1 MSEIIDEEIEQ
12 YREILEN
19 APEGANAAIIVEERH
34 YYLRFGGF
42 KLPSEWLDSHKSWVA
57 CLSFADVDS
66 IHYLDNLR
74 TIIAQHDRIV
84 ELERDKDL
92 NKIRADAVR
101 EAAEATNKGDEIGY
115 FTCCFHELLSYAEKL
130 EAKGSE

>member
-1 MSEIIDEEIEQ
+1 MSDLKQRYVSKYCE
-12 YREILEN
+12 
-19 APEGANAAIIVEERH
+19 ANEA
-34 YYLRFGGF
+34 YYVFEKHDDQFL
-42 KLPSEWLDSHKSWVA
+42 LLSETVKALNEKDK
-57 CLSFADVDS
+57 
-66 IHYLDNLR
+66 
-74 TIIAQHDRIV
+74 RIV